1 MTKKQRLFQQISI
14 KNRNCETGNFCIFL
28 IFLLTTIALLIAGS
42 IYFCMIKYKANQ
54 KHSLPYYITKNKVKE
69 VLESNDGLKEIN
81 IKNRLCY
88 YSDDIIKT
96 EDFNLDNILI
106 DEKSFENILIYN
118 ISYKPLSDAK
128 PLRIRFDKID
138 GFIRV
143 YDGIII

>member
-1 MTKKQRLFQQISI
+1 
-14 KNRNCETGNFCIFL
+14 
-28 IFLLTTIALLIAGS
+28 
-42 IYFCMIKYKANQ
+42 MIKYKAKQ
-54 KHSLPYYITKNKVKE
+54 KHLLPYYITKNRVKE
-69 VLESNDGLKEIN
+69 VLENNDELKEIN

-88 YSDDIIKT
+88 YSNDIIKT

-118 ISYKPLSDAK
+118 ISYKSLSDAK